1 MKRFILIPDSFK
13 GTMSSMEICGIMAEA
28 IKAHI
33 PDAGV
38 RGIPVADGGEGTVE
52 AFISAVGGEKRETA
66 VTGPR
71 FEKISSFY
79 GALSDG
85 KTAVVEMSAAAGL
98 PLMGSSLDVLGST
111 TFGVGELILEAVRGG
126 AGQVIIGLGGSA
138 TSLRSYGRH
147 SLFDRLGGDGRHRA
161 GAERCQDHGD
171 VRHRQSALRRE
182 GRGLRFRSAKRSL
195 A

>member
-79 GALSDG
+79 GALYDG

-98 PLMGSSLDVLGST
+98 PLMGSSLDVLGLS
-111 TFGVGELILEAVRGG
+111 LIH
-126 AGQVIIGLGGSA
+126 I
-138 TSLRSYGRH
+138 
-147 SLFDRLGGDGRHRA
+147 
-161 GAERCQDHGD
+161 
-171 VRHRQSALRRE
+171 
-182 GRGLRFRSAKRSL
+182 
-195 A
+195 

>member
-138 TSLRSYGRH
+138 TNDGGCGAAAALGVVFATERDVPSFLRAALSLRSPRW
-147 SLFDRLGGDGRHRA
+147 RRA
-161 GAERCQDHGD
+161 A
-171 VRHRQSALRRE
+171 SRR
-182 GRGLRFRSAKRSL
+182 S
-195 A
+195 